1 MGQKPKNKGHTNFYE
16 CCDLTEKSISNT
28 KYDSEQRTQKE
39 TLRTLRLLAVA
50 TKAASVAASSELVL
64 LRSRKVALI
73 RGQVALGKYDMSNF
87 NSS

>member
-1 MGQKPKNKGHTNFYE
+1 MLSFDEKN
-16 CCDLTEKSISNT
+16 ISNT
-28 KYDSEQRTQKE
+28 TYDSEQRTQKE

-50 TKAASVAASSELVL
+50 TKAASVAMAASSELVL